1 MSGQIDVS
9 RVFCLQF
16 FVLIDR
22 EGRLFSLYFNIPL
35 AYRQVRLK
43 ATIKKLVLAS
53 FTLLSSNIFAADY
66 ALTIYKGKY
75 SDNRLGDILLSK
87 PADLMDSYLAVIAV
101 SRAFPFDSKFH
112 QWELEAQ
119 VGKHFRKQDH
129 FEFNLLAIYRWKRF
143 PWNRHLQTTVA
154 IGDGLSYATI
164 IPSLEASSTTNVGAT
179 RLLNYIMV
187 ETTFAPPQ
195 AKNWQL
201 VVRVHHRSG
210 VYGMFNDV
218 EGGSNVMAAGIKFL
232 F

>member
-1 MSGQIDVS
+1 MTVP
-9 RVFCLQF
+9 VYP
-16 FVLIDR
+16 V
-22 EGRLFSLYFNIPL
+22 
-35 AYRQVRLK
+35 
-43 ATIKKLVLAS
+43 
-53 FTLLSSNIFAADY
+53 TLLSSSIFAADH

-87 PADLMDSYLAVIAV
+87 PADLMDSYLPVIAV
-101 SRAFPFDSKFH
+101 SRAFPFDSKSH

-143 PWNRHLQTTVA
+143 PWNRYLQTTAA
-154 IGDGLSYATI
+154 IGDDLSYATE

-187 ETTFAPPQ
+187 ETTFALPKV
-195 AKNWQL
+195 KNWQL